1 MTHEMKLRRRANGS
15 ASYTS
20 ERDTLIDANAYNPAD
35 EKDSCGVGLVAQ
47 IDGTPRREI
56 VEMAIRA
63 LKAVFHRGAVD
74 ADGKTGDGAGIRVDV
89 PQDFFRDAV
98 RGMGHTIAERQAGL
112 RRPDLPAAH
121 RSGPAG
127 KSALDHRDRSRA
139 LRLLHLWLAPAA
151 DRHLVIGMKANA
163 TRPEIEQIL
172 FSDQLKREPA
182 ELERALYICRRR
194 IENRARASNLDL
206 YVCSFSSGADLQ
218 GHVPRRGHRQL
229 LSRPEGP
236 PLRLGGRDLS
246 PALFDQHLPAMAA
259 GAALPHAGAQWR
271 DQHDLGQHQL
281 DEEPRDQ
288 DGLGRVRRAWRR
300 CEARDPARR
309 IG

>member
-1 MTHEMKLRRRANGS
+1 MTHDQAGQEWLER
-15 ASYTS
+15 YT
-20 ERDTLIDANAYNPAD
+20 EQRDALIAANAYDPAD

-63 LKAVFHRGAVD
+63 LKAVYHRGAVD

-98 RGMGHTIAERQAGL
+98 RGMGHTISDDRQVCVGQIFL
-112 RRPDLPAAH
+112 PRTDLAAQEKA
-121 RSGPAG
+121 RSIIETEVVRFGFYIYGWRQPPIDT
-127 KSALDHRDRSRA
+127 S
-139 LRLLHLWLAPAA
+139 
-151 DRHLVIGMKANA
+151 VIGMKANA

-206 YVCSFSSGADLQ
+206 YLC
-218 GHVPRRGHRQL
+218 
-229 LSRPEGP
+229 
-236 PLRLGGRDLS
+236 
-246 PALFDQHLPAMAA
+246 
-259 GAALPHAGAQWR
+259 
-271 DQHDLGQHQL
+271 
-281 DEEPRDQ
+281 
-288 DGLGRVRRAWRR
+288 
-300 CEARDPARR
+300 
-309 IG
+309 

>member
-1 MTHEMKLRRRANGS
+1 MTHETPGERWLRK
-15 ASYTS
+15 YTT

-63 LKAVFHRGAVD
+63 LKAVFHRGAID

-98 RGMGHTIAERQAGL
+98 RGMGHAIGGDKQVCVGQIFLPRTDLAAQEKARSIIETEVVRFGFYIYGWRQ
-112 RRPDLPAAH
+112 PPIDT
-121 RSGPAG
+121 S
-127 KSALDHRDRSRA
+127 
-139 LRLLHLWLAPAA
+139 
-151 DRHLVIGMKANA
+151 VIGMKANA

-172 FSDQLKREPA
+172 FTDQLRRDPP
-182 ELERALYICRRR
+182 ELERALYVCRRR
-194 IENRARASNLDL
+194 IEKRAREAKATSISARSPA
-206 YVCSFSSGADLQ
+206 CPDLQ
-218 GHVPRRGHRQL
+218 GHVPRRGYRQL
-229 LSRPEGP
+229 LSRLERPA
-236 PLRLGGRDLS
+236 LRFGGRNLS

-259 GAALPHAGAQWR
+259 GPALPHARAQWR
-271 DQHDLGQHQL
+271 DQHHLGQHQL

-288 DGLGRVRRAWRR
+288 DGLGRVRRARRR
-300 CEARDPARR
+300 CETRDPAGRV
-309 IG
+309 